1 MCHHFLLVLQSLDD
15 ASCRGLKHLLL
26 GAVHKCH
33 GNIRDAVQVSVCIQ
47 HIQSSHCEHFMQNG
61 NVHCAASVFTS
72 VIQAFQLAARD
83 EYGRQI
89 NSYVQPYAVYELGC
103 VLLAKPEVSLVH
115 SLLMLVQLD
124 VTACL

>member
-1 MCHHFLLVLQSLDD
+1 MLQSLDE

-33 GNIRDAVQVSVCIQ
+33 GNMRDAIQVSSLHLHMYLQLIYTL
-47 HIQSSHCEHFMQNG
+47 
-61 NVHCAASVFTS
+61 NVTQLLSCPFLS
-72 VIQAFQLAARD
+72 VIQSFQLAARD

-103 VLLAKPEVSLVH
+103 ILLAKQEVSLPH
-115 SLLMLVQLD
+115 AAF
-124 VTACL
+124 TF